1 MGVVAIIAFILAS
14 FKAEE
19 GWLGFWGGIIGSAIG
34 VLGAFLVL
42 KEQVNYDR
50 DALRKQID
58 EEKEQ
63 NKRQQVDNTF
73 FNLLDM
79 QVKIKSAINEENN
92 TFESFYEHIE
102 LEANKMIKLIGT
114 RKIIEADGI
123 IDNLTTIYDAYI
135 EKMKEK
141 LIELDI
147 DISGIPEETDQKL
160 GYLINKLSEN
170 YEEGYPGEEENDKKA
185 HLVSQSYNAAAS
197 DVLTLIGLIESRISI
212 FNVTPLFLNMYHSII
227 KYGVHTEVNITI
239 KEIKDE
245 VIKYHNKAGKYSL
258 ITKREDKQRI
268 INNVSR
274 KYYSQLASY
283 FRLTHRI
290 LKYINENVGEQ
301 AEKENYLG
309 FLRATMDEEELL
321 TLFYASSYS
330 KRGEGLK
337 KQFVETNFFGKKGE
351 LGEGETLA
359 QHFNKDKLF
368 WTEED
373 IKLMQCFTI

>member
-330 KRGEGLK
+330 KRG
-337 KQFVETNFFGKKGE
+337 
-351 LGEGETLA
+351 
-359 QHFNKDKLF
+359 
-368 WTEED
+368 
-373 IKLMQCFTI
+373 

>member
-258 ITKREDKQRI
+258 ITKREDG
-268 INNVSR
+268 VS
-274 KYYSQLASY
+274 
-283 FRLTHRI
+283 
-290 LKYINENVGEQ
+290 
-301 AEKENYLG
+301 
-309 FLRATMDEEELL
+309 
-321 TLFYASSYS
+321 
-330 KRGEGLK
+330 
-337 KQFVETNFFGKKGE
+337 
-351 LGEGETLA
+351 
-359 QHFNKDKLF
+359 
-368 WTEED
+368 
-373 IKLMQCFTI
+373 IKS